1 MTEDLPPVTPGVLDL
16 SDPAVR
22 AMADLAHHPEE
33 RWTVG
38 GDVMVICETC
48 NKTWRCP
55 TRLAL
60 DALCRCDLIDTGTPE
75 HPSYSRGRS
84 NGCRVHP
91 SKIDD
96 ADRAAREAAR
106 RAE

>member
-1 MTEDLPPVTPGVLDL
+1 MAAESALDL
-16 SDPAVR
+16 ADPQVR
-22 AMADLAHHPEE
+22 AMAERNHCPEE
-33 RWTVG
+33 WWSLGGSAPTV
-38 GDVMVICETC
+38 VCEKC
-48 NKTWRCP
+48 KKTWPCP

-75 HPSYSRGRS
+75 YPSYSRGRS

-91 SKIDD
+91 SERDA